1 MSEFKSQE
9 EVLRVLLDGKILI
22 GNDFIYKIYSGAVSA
37 KSIFGED
44 SWWPVLQNFVDY
56 EKYSIYVEPK
66 KKKTIVV
73 APAVY
78 LCPSDEE
85 RFFLSEKL
93 YSSVESAKEDLGNA
107 FCAWLNVEMPIKV
120 EVDDE

>member
-66 KKKTIVV
+66 KKKTIIF
-73 APAVY
+73 APAAFKTSLGEY
-78 LCPSDEE
+78 GLSRELYPSLEAAKK
-85 RFFLSEKL
+85 RFG
-93 YSSVESAKEDLGNA
+93 DD